1 MIFLSGIL
9 VDLVPFGDRFWANVP
24 EWENGP
30 AAYWA
35 SAGERMVLSHATV
48 DRWRQHRQDN
58 DNHGVLSFGMQ
69 TKSGTPIGE
78 ISLNW
83 VSAHHRST
91 EIGISIGNPAYWG
104 GGYGT
109 DALLLVV
116 EYAFEWLDLRRIIVE
131 TMALNERV
139 QRQMDKT
146 GFTLEA
152 RRLSYWYVG
161 SSAWSDTLIYGM
173 QREEWPGRAAL
184 VERLGLKPHAA
195 PEA

>member
-1 MIFLSGIL
+1 MLEGIL
-9 VDLVPFGDRFWANVP
+9 VDLVPFGDRFWAKNQAWV
-24 EWENGP
+24 NGP
-30 AAYWA
+30 STVWA
-35 SAGERMVLSHATV
+35 SAGDVMVLSRASV
-48 DRWRQHRQDN
+48 DRWREHRQETDN
-58 DNHGVLSFGMQ
+58 GGALIFGVQ
-69 TKSGTPIGE
+69 TKAGTPIGDA
-78 ISLNW
+78 SLNW
-83 VSAHHRST
+83 VSAHHRTT
-91 EIGISIGNPAYWG
+91 EIGLSLGDPAYWG

-109 DALLLVV
+109 DALLLIA

-161 SSAWSDTLIYGM
+161 SAWSDTLVYGM

-184 VERLGLKPHAA
+184 VEKIGLKPH
-195 PEA
+195 PEPAT